1 MIPKS
6 PTRWEREQKATFLSL
21 LILVGLVALVA
32 YCTEPSPE
40 SAVAHEVGVPNPTP
54 PIHEEGST
62 P

>member
-1 MIPKS
+1 MIPES

-21 LILVGLVALVA
+21 LILVGLVVLVA
-32 YCTEPSPE
+32 YCTEVPE
-40 SAVAHEVGVPNPTP
+40 PAVAHEVGAQSTAP